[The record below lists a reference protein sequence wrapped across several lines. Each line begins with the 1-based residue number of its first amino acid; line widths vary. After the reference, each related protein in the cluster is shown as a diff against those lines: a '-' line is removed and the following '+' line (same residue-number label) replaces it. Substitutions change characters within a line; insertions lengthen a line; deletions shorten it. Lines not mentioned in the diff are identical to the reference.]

1 MKNFIQ
7 TLTGTKNATINSVI
21 LLTVLFITILLIAFI
36 INVIVDPSH
45 INNATF
51 NL

>member
-1 MKNFIQ
+1 MKNLIQ

-21 LLTVLFITILLIAFI
+21 VLTLLFISVLLIAFI

-45 INNATF
+45 IANASF
-51 NL
+51 